1 MDDSYLYTKEDGK
14 LPENSIFV
22 QTYRQL
28 QQATP
33 ISTEDEEENNKQAEA
48 EAKEQA
54 ERKAKAIKQF
64 AEDQKK
70 AKEEKAK
77 TDKEEAEK
85 KAKEIEAKKGYT
97 INPTDT
103 YFQTFAKKLAAEAAK
118 KEADKIKKQ
127 EEWDADLDKIRLH
140 HILFK
145 HSNLENPVDRKGNK
159 VTRTKKEA
167 IALAKQV
174 Q

>member
-70 AKEEKAK
+70 AREENAKAE
-77 TDKEEAEK
+77 KEEAEK
-85 KAKEIEAKKGYT
+85 KAKEKSYT

-103 YFQTFAKKLAAEAAK
+103 YFQAFAKKLAAEAAK
-118 KEADKIKKQ
+118 KEADEIKKL
-127 EEWDADLDKIRLH
+127 EE
-140 HILFK
+140 
-145 HSNLENPVDRKGNK
+145 
-159 VTRTKKEA
+159 
-167 IALAKQV
+167 
-174 Q
+174 